1 MCSSGQKFLR
11 ELTTDKNAAGEIAE
25 KEIRRISFFVQVVDA
40 SLQHATVFNPLLIK
54 LDSRFR
60 PILAKRFPQD
70 ECVFIRIHNRRYQI
84 VNEQDLREAV
94 VRLGTVTV
102 SGQSA
107 RSGEIAAL
115 RKSS

>member
-1 MCSSGQKFLR
+1 
-11 ELTTDKNAAGEIAE
+11 
-25 KEIRRISFFVQVVDA
+25 
-40 SLQHATVFNPLLIK
+40 
-54 LDSRFR
+54 
-60 PILAKRFPQD
+60 
-70 ECVFIRIHNRRYQI
+70 VFIRIHNRRYQI